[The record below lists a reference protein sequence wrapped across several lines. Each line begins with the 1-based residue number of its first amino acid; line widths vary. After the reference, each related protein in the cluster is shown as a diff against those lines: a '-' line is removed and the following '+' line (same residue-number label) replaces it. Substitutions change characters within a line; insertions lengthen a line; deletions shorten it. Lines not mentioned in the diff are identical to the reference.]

1 MLAFKLLLLAVVVG
15 CIGYAAISI
24 FPRKLVPARKLGLQT
39 TNADL
44 IAAAKGGDAEA
55 MVYIANLGPCFWVL
69 LPSAIGLSLL
79 HSLTK
84 DAKGK

>member
-1 MLAFKLLLLAVVVG
+1 MLAFKLSLLAVLIG

-24 FPRKLVPARKLGLQT
+24 FPRKLALARRLGPQT

-55 MVYIANLGPCFWVL
+55 IDLYRKSRRLFWVL
-69 LPSAIGLSLL
+69 LPSAICLSLL
-79 HSLTK
+79 HGLTK
-84 DAKGK
+84 NA